1 MMDVGEWDCE
11 LLLARARMGEEGALG
26 RLLDRYRDYLTLMAR
41 VQIGRR
47 LRGKADP
54 GDLVQEA
61 YLEACRHFGQFR
73 GNSEPEFT
81 AWLRRILA
89 TCLSHLVR
97 HYCGTLARDV
107 QLERTL
113 EDELAESSRAFS
125 IGLAAPHSTPSQQA
139 SRREQAVLLS
149 EAMGRLPEDYR
160 EVLILRHLEGLPF
173 REVAERMGRTLDSVE
188 KLWARALARIRR
200 AFGEKP

>member
-1 MMDVGEWDCE
+1 METEDRVCE
-11 LLLARARMGEEGALG
+11 ALLARARRGEEGALG
-26 RLLDRYRDYLTLMAR
+26 RLLDCYRDYLTLMAR

-47 LRGKADP
+47 LQGKADP
-54 GDLVQEA
+54 ADLVQEV
-61 YLEACRHFGQFR
+61 YLEACRHFEQFR
-73 GNSEPEFT
+73 GSSEPELT

-89 TCLSHLVR
+89 TRLSHLVR

-113 EDELAESSRAFS
+113 EDELAESSRAFG

-139 SRREQAVLLS
+139 SRREQAVLLT
-149 EAMGRLPEDYR
+149 EALGRLPDDYR

-173 REVAERMGRTLDSVE
+173 RDVADRMGRTLDSVE
-188 KLWARALARIRR
+188 KLWARALARVRR
-200 AFGEKP
+200 AFGENP